1 MIRNEELLSV
11 IGLGVVG
18 FGLILFMTIVTYLP
32 EVY

>member
-1 MIRNEELLSV
+1 MRNEELLSV
-11 IGLGVVG
+11 IGLGTIG